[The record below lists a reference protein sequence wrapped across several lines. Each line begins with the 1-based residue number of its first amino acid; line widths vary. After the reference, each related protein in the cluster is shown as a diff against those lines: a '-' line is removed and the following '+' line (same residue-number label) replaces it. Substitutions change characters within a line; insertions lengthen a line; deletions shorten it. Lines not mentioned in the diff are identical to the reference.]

1 MKILLVDDEYFFR
14 KTLIQTIRESTL
26 NVEEILEASDGEE
39 ALKILQDSEMD
50 IILVDINMPRM
61 NGLCFVESV
70 QRLRLDVRIV
80 MVTGYDDF
88 EYARSALKLGVVDYL
103 LKPIQDAELL
113 KVLHTQFIQVN
124 QVNSRKLAE
133 KLKEKENQL
142 LAKKYFIKRLLY
154 KKSIPETE
162 QVRSSLQG
170 NGSTLCSWVGYYV
183 CAGILDSKKDMVLE
197 ETEKNNQSLLRII
210 EQSFDGQV
218 ELCIDNDSRV
228 VVIISATVGTSIDSL
243 RNQLTPYLTSN
254 GSFTYSFGISS
265 ECASFELINNA
276 YDEAVKALSCKVV
289 SEHAS
294 LVFYDEL
301 KMSRY
306 DEYHVTKKI
315 RDQLFLGV
323 SQRDYAYVEDIL
335 NRILSTVSRL
345 KIRLDY
351 LEIIGIHLLEPC
363 MHTLIDK
370 KLIEETPY
378 LELYNTMYEGLGEK
392 SDQVE
397 LFTYIKE
404 VYAKCCTIN
413 NDNGSVVNCTVKDVL
428 TYIIHEYPNPLLSI
442 EEIADAV
449 SKNYNYLCVLFKK
462 TMGVTINDY
471 IMNVRMKKAMEL
483 ISEGGHNVSEI
494 ADTTGFSNISYF
506 TKCFKKKFGYP
517 PSRFLLK

>member
-14 KTLIQTIRESTL
+14 KTLIQTIRGSTL

-39 ALKILQDSEMD
+39 ALKIIQNSEVD

-61 NGLCFVESV
+61 NGLSFVGAV
-70 QRLRLDVRIV
+70 RRFNFDVRII

-88 EYARSALKLGVVDYL
+88 EYARRALKLGVVDYL
-103 LKPIQDAELL
+103 LKPIQDSELL
-113 KVLHTQFIQVN
+113 KVLNTQFDQVHE
-124 QVNSRKLAE
+124 VNEKRLAD
-133 KLKEKENQL
+133 KLKEEQNHL
-142 LAKKYFIKRLLY
+142 FAKNYYIKRLLFE
-154 KKSIPETE
+154 KSITETE
-162 QVRSSLQG
+162 QVRSSLMDI
-170 NGSTLCSWVGYYV
+170 GSTLCSWVGYYV
-183 CAGILDSKKDMVLE
+183 CVGILDSKKEMVLE

-210 EQSFDGQV
+210 EQSLGEQV
-218 ELCIDNDSRV
+218 ELCIDNESRV
-228 VVIISATVGTSIDSL
+228 VVIISATVGASIDPL
-243 RNQLTPYLTSN
+243 RNQLTPFLTSN
-254 GSFTYSFGISS
+254 GSCTYSFGISS
-265 ECASFELINNA
+265 VCASFELINNA
-276 YDEAVKALSCKVV
+276 YDEAVKALSCKVI
-289 SEHAS
+289 SEHTS

-306 DEYHVTKKI
+306 DEYHVTKKT

-335 NRILSTVSRL
+335 NRMLSTVSKL
-345 KIRLDY
+345 QIRLDY

-363 MHTLIDK
+363 MHALIDK
-370 KLIEETPY
+370 KLIEENPY

-392 SDQVE
+392 SDLVE
-397 LFTYIKE
+397 LFTYIKG
-404 VYAKCCTIN
+404 VYAKCCTVSK
-413 NDNGSVVNCTVKDVL
+413 DSGSVVNRTVKEVL

-494 ADTTGFSNISYF
+494 AENTGFSNISYF